1 VPNARQLLKL
11 HRVRRR
17 DRLAWDYG
25 TYWLSE
31 IDGNTVAAGVL
42 SEIHAWLVSKY

>member
-1 VPNARQLLKL
+1 MSRHVPNARQLLEL

-31 IDGNTVAAGVL
+31 IDGNTVRLATFQK
-42 SEIHAWLVSKY
+42 STPSW